1 MQRAIER
8 STKNHRFIQ
17 RAIERSTKLNLY
29 NDQQK
34 SLTDSWFYTKSY
46 RRINTNQ
53 CIQRS
58 TKNHSQIHQLS
69 RTINKTQCIQRSTKI
84 IHRSIHRSINTNQSI
99 QRSTQIIHRSISS
112 IQSSTEKSTK
122 ITDIN
127 RDTRRS
133 IVMWQNDHKKLGYR
147 KSVADIPGILG

>member
-34 SLTDSWFYTKSY
+34 SLTDSSFYTKSY

-58 TKNHSQIHQLS
+58 TKNHSYIHQLY

-84 IHRSIHRSINTNQSI
+84 IHRSIHRSEQGAIE
-99 QRSTQIIHRSISS
+99 RSTQIIHRSISS

-147 KSVADIPGILG
+147 KSVADIPVILG